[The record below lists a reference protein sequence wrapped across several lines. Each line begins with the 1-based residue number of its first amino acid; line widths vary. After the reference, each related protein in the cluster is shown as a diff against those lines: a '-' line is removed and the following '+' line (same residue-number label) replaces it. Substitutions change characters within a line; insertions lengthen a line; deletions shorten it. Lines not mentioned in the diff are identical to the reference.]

1 MANLLSKNVVND
13 VTNVLV
19 NTQTN
24 LSSECFAVVS
34 QSNNTT
40 CTNVNSGGSFV
51 INQTNNAGGPGLQ
64 QINVSCFQTTVN
76 STEVTNN
83 LEETINQLAKQSA
96 ASISLSSAEAD
107 NLTQLVR
114 NLSTNIQSSISST
127 CATQISQANAL
138 NCNGITVP
146 QGDVLVNQANY
157 TSLLFNCVQNTDNVI
172 TAQNKIVTAISQST
186 DQVQQDLLRNLAIL
200 GGVVAVIIALVIF
213 GPELAGGGSFAII
226 IFFIVAL
233 IILYLI
239 LAYVYSIWPFN
250 SSSQ

>member
-1 MANLLSKNVVND
+1 MGGLVSKNVVND

-19 NTQTN
+19 NVQTN
-24 LSSECFAVVS
+24 LSQDCFAVVS
-34 QSNNTT
+34 QSNNIS
-40 CTNVNSGGSFV
+40 CVNVNTGGSFN

-76 STEVTNN
+76 STQVTNN
-83 LEETINQLAKQSA
+83 LEETINNLSKQSA
-96 ASISLSSAEAD
+96 ASLSASSVESD
-107 NLTQLVR
+107 NLTSLIR
-114 NLSTNIQSSISST
+114 NLSTNIQTSISST
-127 CATQISQANAL
+127 CATQVSQANSL
-138 NCNGITVP
+138 DCSGITVP
-146 QGDVLVNQANY
+146 QGDVVVNQANY

-172 TAQNKIVTAISQST
+172 TAQNKIITAIQQSA

-200 GGVVAVIIALVIF
+200 GGVIAVIIALVIF

-226 IFFIVAL
+226 IFLIVGL

-239 LAYVYSIWPFN
+239 LAYVYGIWPFN

>member
-1 MANLLSKNVVND
+1 MANLVSKNVVDD

-19 NTQTN
+19 NTQTS
-24 LSSECFAVVS
+24 LSQNCFAVVS
-34 QSNNTT
+34 QSNNIT
-40 CTNVNSGGSFV
+40 CRNIASGGSII

-83 LEETINQLAKQSA
+83 LDETITNLSKQSA
-96 ASISLSSAEAD
+96 ASLSFSSIESD
-107 NLTQLVR
+107 NLTSLIR
-114 NLSTNIQSSISST
+114 NLSTNIQTSISST
-127 CATQISQANAL
+127 CAVQVSQANAL
-138 NCNGITVP
+138 DCSGITVP
-146 QGDVLVNQANY
+146 EGDFVVNQANY
-157 TSLLFNCVQNTDNVI
+157 TSLLFDCVQNQSNVT
-172 TAQNKIVTAISQST
+172 TAQNKIISAISQSA

-226 IFFIVAL
+226 IFLIVGL

-239 LAYVYSIWPFN
+239 LAYVYGIWPFN
-250 SSSQ
+250 SSK